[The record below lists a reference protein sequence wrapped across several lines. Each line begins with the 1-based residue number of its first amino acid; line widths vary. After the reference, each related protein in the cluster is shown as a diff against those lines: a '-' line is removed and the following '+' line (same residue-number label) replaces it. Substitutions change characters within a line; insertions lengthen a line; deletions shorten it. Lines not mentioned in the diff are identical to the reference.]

1 MRTRSLPLL
10 LLGSLITVPAL
21 ADDVYLVNGRKFEG
35 VIAETT
41 DTQVRI
47 RMQGGT
53 LSLPREQVLRVDQ
66 GDSNLAEYLRRKDLL
81 KKDPTTRAADWLLL
95 SHWAHGRELDQAAR
109 ESALAAATL
118 DPKLEGLSPV
128 LRSYGYVLDPQLDR
142 WIPYADSMRRQGYVQ
157 MNGQWVSREEH
168 AALVQQQEEEAAR
181 SYALRQEAASAARE
195 DRMAALQE
203 LSIVSQIVQ
212 QQQPA
217 SPYPYS
223 GYDAP
228 FYGYGGY
235 SGYGGMVGS
244 GFGGGGRGMGGHGMG
259 GHGMGGHHGGGGHHG
274 NGGHG
279 LPPPP
284 NFTHIPGSLIPGNLI
299 PKTH

>member
-1 MRTRSLPLL
+1 MRTRSLPLFL
-10 LLGSLITVPAL
+10 LLPLIAVPAL

-95 SHWAHGRELDQAAR
+95 SHWAHVRELDQAAR
-109 ESALAAATL
+109 ESALAAAAL
-118 DPKLEGLSPV
+118 DPRLEGLSPV

-142 WIPYADSMRRQGYVQ
+142 WIPYADSMRRQGFVQ
-157 MNGQWVSREEH
+157 VNGQWVSRQEQ
-168 AALVQQQEEEAAR
+168 ADLVQQQEEAAARHYAIQQEAAR
-181 SYALRQEAASAARE
+181 AARE
-195 DRMAALQE
+195 DRMAALEE
-203 LSIVSQIVQ
+203 LSIVSQMV

-235 SGYGGMVGS
+235 LGYGGGIAPGF
-244 GFGGGGRGMGGHGMG
+244 GFGGR
-259 GHGMGGHHGGGGHHG
+259 GHGMGGHHGGEGHHG
-274 NGGHG
+274 GGGHR

-284 NFTHIPGSLIPGNLI
+284 SFTHIPGSLIPGNVI
-299 PKTH
+299 PKSH

>member
-10 LLGSLITVPAL
+10 LLLPLIAVPAL

-53 LSLPREQVLRVDQ
+53 LSLPKEQVLRVDQ
-66 GDSNLAEYLRRKDLL
+66 GDSNLADYLRRKDLL

-95 SHWAHGRELDQAAR
+95 SHWAHARELDQAAR

-118 DPKLEGLSPV
+118 DPRLEGLTPV

-142 WIPYADSMRRQGYVQ
+142 WIPYADSMRRQGFVQ
-157 MNGQWVSREEH
+157 VNGQWISRQEQ
-168 AALVQQQEEEAAR
+168 AALVQEQEEAAAR
-181 SYALRQEAASAARE
+181 HYAIRQEAARAARE

-212 QQQPA
+212 QPPA

-223 GYDAP
+223 GYDTP

-235 SGYGGMVGS
+235 YGYGGVVSPGF
-244 GFGGGGRGMGGHGMG
+244 GFGGR
-259 GHGMGGHHGGGGHHG
+259 GHGMGGHHGGGGHHMG
-274 NGGHG
+274 GGHRPSQG
-279 LPPPP
+279 PPL
-284 NFTHIPGSLIPGNLI
+284 FTHIPGSLIPGAVI
-299 PKTH
+299 PQPH